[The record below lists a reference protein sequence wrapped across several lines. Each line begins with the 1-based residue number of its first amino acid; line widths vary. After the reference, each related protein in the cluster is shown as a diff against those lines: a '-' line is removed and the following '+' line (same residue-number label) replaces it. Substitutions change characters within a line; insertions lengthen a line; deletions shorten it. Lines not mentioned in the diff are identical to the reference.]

1 MRNRLTKG
9 AIHRPVIKKGPA
21 AIFLLM
27 TIMFIGSVSQTV
39 LATEVQQVKTDETIA
54 ATTTPLLVKPD
65 TVAVSATDILE
76 IPKQVHDNVPQI
88 ITNMPSL
95 VQDSTLAAIV
105 RKPEEEPLHIDRDVS
120 RIPAITGMITSNFG
134 WRIHPVRGKK
144 RFHNGLDIAAK
155 MGQNV
160 VAPASGKIV
169 FAGWKTGYGN
179 VIEID
184 HENGYTSLLAHHSKL
199 LVKTGDMVTAAT
211 VIAKAGRTG
220 VATGVHIHFE
230 VRKSGEL
237 VNPIKFLL
245 TK

>member
-27 TIMFIGSVSQTV
+27 TILFIGSVSQTA
-39 LATEVQQVKTDETIA
+39 LAAEVQPAKVEEAIA
-54 ATTTPLLVKPD
+54 ATTTPLPVKPD

-76 IPKQVHDNVPQI
+76 IPKQVQESVPQI
-88 ITNMPSL
+88 LTNMPTL
-95 VQDSTLAAIV
+95 VEDSPLANIV
-105 RKPEEEPLHIDRDVS
+105 RKPEEEILQLDSDVS
-120 RIPAITGMITSNFG
+120 RIPSITGMITSNYG

-144 RFHNGLDIAAK
+144 RFHAGLDLAAK
-155 MGQNV
+155 LGAEV
-160 VAPASGKIV
+160 TAPASGKIL
-169 FAGWKTGYGN
+169 FAGWKNGYGN

-184 HENGYTSLLAHHSKL
+184 HENGYTSLLAHNSKL
-199 LVKTGDMVTAAT
+199 LVKAGDIVTAAT

-220 VATGVHIHFE
+220 VATGVHVHFE
-230 VRKSGEL
+230 VRRFGEL